1 MRSMVILDVQWHAY
15 RLPFVGALSEAR
27 FNSFAPEGGE
37 ESVEPFSKTRFNS
50 FAPFA
55 TAHGVMAVREG
66 AIVEVITEQ
75 GVSGIGE
82 IAPLPEFGGGNLS
95 DALTA
100 LPTLVARL
108 RGKTLA
114 KALDLLHT
122 AVVERHLS
130 PLSPMSPMSPMSPC
144 SKNLPVKRAP
154 RMITRALACGLEIAL
169 LDALGKVEGCGIS
182 TLLSSAGAS
191 PRPGVQVNAVV
202 GARATEAA
210 VTAAKE
216 AVAAGFGCVK
226 LKVFQDPQTF
236 QYPQTG
242 RERTLLLPPSRGKYR
257 HQALKSQVKMHQ
269 GEVARVAAVR
279 EAIGP
284 DIRLRLDANE
294 AWSLEQ
300 AIAILSN
307 CAQFD
312 IQYVEQ
318 PIKASDLAGMR
329 TLRQAVPIPI
339 AADEALYDLESARR
353 ILDSQAADILIVKPQ
368 LAGGLRVGRQI
379 IQEAAQR
386 GIRSVVTS
394 TIETGIGLVAA
405 LHLAAASPEIT
416 LECGLATRHLL
427 VDDLLVDDLPIRNGF
442 LAVPTGPG
450 LGVVLDREALD
461 KYSLSVGAD
470 SSCPSPIYRP
480 QRE

>member
-1 MRSMVILDVQWHAY
+1 
-15 RLPFVGALSEAR
+15 
-27 FNSFAPEGGE
+27 
-37 ESVEPFSKTRFNS
+37 
-50 FAPFA
+50 
-55 TAHGVMAVREG
+55 
-66 AIVEVITEQ
+66 
-75 GVSGIGE
+75 
-82 IAPLPEFGGGNLS
+82 
-95 DALTA
+95 
-100 LPTLVARL
+100 
-108 RGKTLA
+108 
-114 KALDLLHT
+114 
-122 AVVERHLS
+122 
-130 PLSPMSPMSPMSPC
+130 MSPC
-144 SKNLPVKRAP
+144 SKNLPVKK
-154 RMITRALACGLEIAL
+154 ALAGTLSGGQVSRSALFCGLEIAL

-182 TLLSSAGAS
+182 TLLSSAGPTINQGTLPGGQVSTPHLGDAKELKGYPQGAPLRQAPLRVPTG

-210 VTAAKE
+210 VKAAKE

-226 LKVFQDPQTF
+226 LKVFQ
-236 QYPQTG
+236 YPQTG
-242 RERTLLLPPSRGKYR
+242 RGLAPPPPHGKYT
-257 HQALKSQVKMHQ
+257 HKPLKKQVKMHQ

-318 PIKASDLAGMR
+318 PIKASDLAEMR
-329 TLRQAVPIPI
+329 TLRQAAPMPI
-339 AADEALYDLESARR
+339 AADEALYDLKSARH
-353 ILDSQAADILIVKPQ
+353 ILDSRAADILIVKPQ
-368 LAGGLRVGRQI
+368 LAGGLRVGQQI

-386 GIRSVVTS
+386 GTRSVVTS

-405 LHLAAASPEIT
+405 LHLAAASPAIT

-427 VDDLLVDDLPIRNGF
+427 VDDLLIDDLPIRNGF
-442 LAVPTGPG
+442 LAVPSGPG

-461 KYSLSVGAD
+461 TYSL
-470 SSCPSPIYRP
+470 
-480 QRE
+480 RELT

>member
-1 MRSMVILDVQWHAY
+1 MRSMVILDVQWRAY
-15 RLPFVGALSEAR
+15 RLPFVGARFIVGPLSEAATQSGDTCPPDR
-27 FNSFAPEGGE
+27 
-37 ESVEPFSKTRFNS
+37 VLCVNS

-66 AIVEVITEQ
+66 AIVEIITEQ
-75 GVSGIGE
+75 GISGIGE
-82 IAPLPEFGGGNLS
+82 IAPLPEFGRGNLT

-100 LPTLVARL
+100 LPTLAARL
-108 RGKTLA
+108 HGKTLA
-114 KALDLLHT
+114 EALDFLHT
-122 AVVERHLS
+122 AVVDRYL
-130 PLSPMSPMSPMSPC
+130 SPMSPMSPC
-144 SKNLPVKRAP
+144 SKNLPVKK
-154 RMITRALACGLEIAL
+154 ALAGTLSGGQVSRSALICGLEIAL

-182 TLLSSAGAS
+182 TLLSSAGPTINQGTLPGGQVSTPHPADAKELKGYPQGAPLRQAPLRVPTG

-226 LKVFQDPQTF
+226 LKVGWGNGIQ
-236 QYPQTG
+236 
-242 RERTLLLPPSRGKYR
+242 E
-257 HQALKSQVKMHQ
+257 
-269 GEVARVAAVR
+269 EVARVAAVR

-318 PIKASDLAGMR
+318 PIKASDLAEMR
-329 TLRQAVPIPI
+329 TLRQAAPMPI
-339 AADEALYDLESARR
+339 AADEALYDLKSARR
-353 ILDSQAADILIVKPQ
+353 ILDSRAADILIVKPQ
-368 LAGGLRVGRQI
+368 LAGGLRVGQQI

-386 GIRSVVTS
+386 GTRSVVTS

-405 LHLAAASPEIT
+405 LHLAAASPAIT

-427 VDDLLVDDLPIRNGF
+427 VDDLLIDDLPIRNGF

-461 KYSLSVGAD
+461 TYSL
-470 SSCPSPIYRP
+470 
-480 QRE
+480 RELT